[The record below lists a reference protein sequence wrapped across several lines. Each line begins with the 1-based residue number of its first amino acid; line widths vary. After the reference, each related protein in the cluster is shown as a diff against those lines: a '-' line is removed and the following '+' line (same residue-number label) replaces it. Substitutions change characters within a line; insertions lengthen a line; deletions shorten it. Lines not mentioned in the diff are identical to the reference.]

1 MKKVIKQYPVLAY
14 FILTFIIS
22 WSGVIIVSF
31 FMGMPTT
38 STQFEEIG
46 PIALI
51 PFLVG
56 PTVVSLLLTGVIY
69 GKPGFHELKSR
80 LFRWKINI
88 KWYAFSI
95 LMVPALLCI
104 ILFILSHFS
113 SDFIPVL
120 ITEENRMSLIIMGV
134 LTGLIG
140 GGLFEEIGWTGFV
153 TPKLRFRDSIFKTGL
168 IIGVLWGAWHF
179 LPVFWGSG
187 DINGKIDWNQF
198 LPGLFSHY
206 AVLIPFRIIL
216 VWVHEHTNS
225 LIPVMLMH
233 SSLTT
238 FLLFILRLSKGG
250 YTLFIFYLVVAVSL
264 WIIVGIVLG
273 KKVQSVDSYFDNTNI
288 LNFHRN

>member
-1 MKKVIKQYPVLAY
+1 MDINKFIKQKSVLTY

-22 WSGVIIVSF
+22 WSGVIIMSF

-38 STQFEEIG
+38 SKQFDVIG

-51 PFLVG
+51 PSLLG
-56 PTVVSLLLTGVIY
+56 PTVVSLFLTGVIH
-69 GKPGFHELKSR
+69 GKAGFHEIKSR

-88 KWYAFSI
+88 KWYIFSI
-95 LMVPALLCI
+95 LLVPALLFM
-104 ILFILSHFS
+104 ILFILSQFS
-113 SDFIPVL
+113 SDFIPKVV
-120 ITEENRMSLIIMGV
+120 TEENKISFIIIGV

-140 GGLFEEIGWTGFV
+140 GGLLEEIGWTGFA
-153 TPKLRFRDSIFKTGL
+153 TPKLRFHNSIFKSGL

-187 DINGKIDWNQF
+187 DIKGKIDWYLF

-216 VWVHEHTNS
+216 VWLHEHTKS

-238 FLLFILRLSKGG
+238 FLLFILNISKGG
-250 YTLFIFYLVVAVSL
+250 YPLFIYYLVLSISL
-264 WIIVGIVLG
+264 WIIVGIVLAR
-273 KKVQSVDSYFDNTNI
+273 KSSSAI
-288 LNFHRN
+288 S